1 MSALAAGIA
10 ASAAT
15 VGSLINSA
23 TTNSINESTKN
34 WQSNENRYAREWQ
47 EDMYNKYYSPQAIR
61 NQLLEAGINPA
72 INGQSV
78 APVNMP
84 SPSQTASPAVGFPHV
99 DFGANEAINAYL
111 QSSSISAQNQS
122 YRAQS
127 IENLVRAGTMIAKDL
142 GEGVARDYFR
152 TMLPTVVSDQK
163 EQFNV
168 QRLMDGQLMAVSVSN
183 QRSKLEYDLRQRFGE
198 KQTMAELDK
207 VDQWITESV
216 SRIGKM
222 ASDSKLNEANINKVA
237 SEIANNLA
245 SANLSLASANQIN
258 KLLPYMQSKVLLEN
272 GLLGLSFGSQEAVFA
287 GDSKIRDFLHRE
299 EIQDD
304 RVKSWMANPENRIE
318 TKIWQLIFQ
327 DLLRSG
333 TTIGAASILSR

>member
-34 WQSNENRYAREWQ
+34 WQSNENRYAREWS

-61 NQLLEAGINPA
+61 NQMLEAGINPA

-78 APVNMP
+78 APANMP
-84 SPSQTASPAVGFPHV
+84 SPSLTGSPALGFPHI

-111 QSSSISAQNQS
+111 NSSSISAQNQS

-183 QRSKLEYDLRQRFGE
+183 QRAKLEFDLRQRFGE

-207 VDQWITESV
+207 LDQWITESV

-272 GLLGLSFGSQEAVFA
+272 GLLGLSFGTQEAVYA
-287 GDSKIRDFLHRE
+287 GDSKIRNFLHRE

-318 TKIWQLIFQ
+318 SKIWQLIFR

-333 TTIGAASILSR
+333 TAIGAASILSK